1 MSDTAVAFQPPKL
14 VTDLPARPP
23 RGGKTSLA
31 PALTA
36 WLDQLP
42 ADGKAYELV
51 SNETEPGH
59 ASNRIQQL
67 RKLADERFPEGN
79 VSIETR
85 TVVPNKRYR
94 VFGIKTNPNGE
105 ADTSKSRK
113 R

>member
-1 MSDTAVAFQPPKL
+1 MTDTAVAFQAPKL

-36 WLDQLP
+36 WLDSLP
-42 ADGKAYELV
+42 QDGKTYELV
-51 SNETEPGH
+51 SNESEPGH

-67 RKLADERFPEGN
+67 RKLAEEKYPDGS
-79 VSIETR
+79 VAIETR

-94 VFGIKTNPNGE
+94 VFGTKAVPEGAAPAT
-105 ADTSKSRK
+105 TRK